1 MTATR
6 LIGSAIV
13 AFAAAL
19 PLSTAIAGTSHGHG
33 HHPNFKKQKSGI
45 SINISSSKQ
54 IHIKNHRIPRFIVST
69 ASYDCSRYLRRYHL
83 TGNPYFLGKYDE
95 CRAW

>member
-1 MTATR
+1 MTKTR
-6 LIGSAIV
+6 LIGSALV
-13 AFAAAL
+13 ALAAAL
-19 PLSTAIAGTSHGHG
+19 PLSTAIAGTPHGNG
-33 HHPNFKKQKSGI
+33 NHHNVMKQKSGI
-45 SINISSSKQ
+45 SINVGSSKQ
-54 IHIKNHRIPRFIVST
+54 IHIKNHRIPRLFIST